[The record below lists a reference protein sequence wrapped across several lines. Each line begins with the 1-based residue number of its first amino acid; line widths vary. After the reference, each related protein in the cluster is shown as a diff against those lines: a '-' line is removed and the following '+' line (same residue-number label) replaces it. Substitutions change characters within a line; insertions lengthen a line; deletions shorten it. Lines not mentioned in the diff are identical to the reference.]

1 MNPDHTI
8 FLQAGRAARRGLTL
22 IEIMV
27 VIALL
32 GVIGTVVVVN
42 VAGTFQEG
50 SAKAAAI
57 QMKEIDKVLLTNAM
71 MNKGKYPTTSE
82 GLDKIKSKFTN
93 SKVPT
98 DPWGNAYIYRS
109 PATHGSGKY
118 ELISLGADGKEGGD
132 GPDSDLKSW
141 ELE

>member
-1 MNPDHTI
+1 MTDNHSL
-8 FLQAGRAARRGLTL
+8 FLHARRATRRGLTL

-42 VAGTFQEG
+42 VMGTFQEG

-71 MNKGKYPTTSE
+71 MNKGKYPTTAE
-82 GLDKIKSKFTN
+82 GLEKIKTRFTN
-93 SKVPT
+93 SRVPK
-98 DPWGNAYIYRS
+98 DPWGNTYIYRS

-118 ELISLGADGKEGGD
+118 ELTSLGADGKEGGD
-132 GPDSDLKSW
+132 GPDADLKSW